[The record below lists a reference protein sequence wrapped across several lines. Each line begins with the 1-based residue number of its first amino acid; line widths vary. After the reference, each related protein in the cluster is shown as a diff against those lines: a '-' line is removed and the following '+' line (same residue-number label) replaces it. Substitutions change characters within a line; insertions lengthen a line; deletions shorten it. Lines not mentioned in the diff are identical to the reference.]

1 MGASWG
7 RRSRLGPAAAPLAG
21 ARRQRVGSVPT
32 AGKRAFEIPIP
43 TNGVTEGINNKIK
56 LLKRIAYGLPNFAHL
71 QARIL
76 IEFTSE
82 LSSPP

>member
-1 MGASWG
+1 MW
-7 RRSRLGPAAAPLAG
+7 RSRPGPAAAPLAG

-32 AGKRAFEIPIP
+32 AGKRACEIPIL

-71 QARIL
+71 RARIL